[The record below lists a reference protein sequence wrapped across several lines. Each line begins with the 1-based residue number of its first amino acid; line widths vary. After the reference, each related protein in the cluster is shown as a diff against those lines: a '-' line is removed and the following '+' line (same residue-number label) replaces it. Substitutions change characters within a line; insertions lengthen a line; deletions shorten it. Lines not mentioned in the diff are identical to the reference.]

1 MRLRG
6 GPWPARAILAI
17 LPTGV
22 AGAFAQDHA
31 DTARAQWAPVGDQ
44 VGAKLPK
51 LAALLDAAEAGN
63 PASPAH

>member
-1 MRLRG
+1 
-6 GPWPARAILAI
+6 
-17 LPTGV
+17 V